1 MWDRNRK
8 GSRAHIGEA
17 QSSRE
22 EGVGTD
28 AKERGSL
35 VSKSPS
41 HSWTSAGLAQG
52 MGWRGERGTIYG
64 VQRKVMC
71 LLIMVGSRILESPS
85 LGPALFC
92 VGFSYFFLSFFI
104 YLFMAAL
111 GLCHCRRAFSTC
123 GEWGQLCS
131 CGIREFLSAIVS
143 LVAEHR
149 LQACGLQSLQRLGS
163 VVVAHRV

>member
-8 GSRAHIGEA
+8 GSRAHTGEA

-35 VSKSPS
+35 VSKSHS
-41 HSWTSAGLAQG
+41 HSTSAGLAQG

-92 VGFSYFFLSFFI
+92 VGFI
-104 YLFMAAL
+104 YLFIYGCA
-111 GLCHCRRAFSTC
+111 GS
-123 GEWGQLCS
+123 
-131 CGIREFLSAIVS
+131 LS
-143 LVAEHR
+143 
-149 LQACGLQSLQRLGS
+149 LQAGLLYLR
-163 VVVAHRV
+163 RVGATL